1 MAQNEASIYVRLP
14 QETREAIEADIKRI
28 NRMVPSASVTMSSW
42 IRAAI
47 DAQLERAGGE
57 NKKRD

>member
-1 MAQNEASIYVRLP
+1 MAQNEASIYVRQP

-28 NRMVPSASVTMSSW
+28 NRMVPGASVTMSSW

-47 DAQLERAGGE
+47 DAQL
-57 NKKRD
+57 KRIREEK